1 MARVARM
8 VRVLESLAF
17 PGTSL
22 KRTSDS
28 RRSAI
33 LPLGGLFLRCAKS
46 PFLTSTASRAISS
59 TVQRRPLTD
68 RACVATSS
76 YGPINCLTRGTFMT
90 WKPICGRKGSI
101 FILYMRSAGHHNGK
115 STGKGVL
122 EIKCPAS
129 ELSVEDLCSHREN
142 FFLTSCDGSLR
153 LKTSHSY
160 YTQLQMEMA
169 FTQCEWADFVMYT
182 SGIKEDIFV
191 QRVDFDEKFWM
202 RCRIVL
208 CDFFPTFVILEL
220 LTRLLKR
227 SKSLLT

>member
-1 MARVARM
+1 MISVKHFPCSGRV
-8 VRVLESLAF
+8 
-17 PGTSL
+17 T

-28 RRSAI
+28 RCSAT

-46 PFLTSTASRAISS
+46 LFFLTSTASRAISS

-76 YGPINCLTRGTFMT
+76 YGPINCLRGTFMT
-90 WKPICGRKGSI
+90 WKPICGRNGSI
-101 FILYMRSAGHHNGK
+101 FILYVRSAGHHNGK
-115 STGKGVL
+115 STGKGVM

-129 ELSVEDLCSHREN
+129 ELSVEDLCLHRKN
-142 FFLTSCDGSLR
+142 FFLTSCDGSLW

-169 FTQCEWADFVMYT
+169 LTQCEWADFVVYT

-191 QRVDFDEKFWM
+191 QRVDFDEKLWM
-202 RCRIVL
+202 RCRNVL
-208 CDFFPTFVILEL
+208 CYFFQTFVILEL
-220 LTRLLKR
+220 LTRRLKWSNTLLA
-227 SKSLLT
+227 